1 MMLFFSYCLSHQ
13 STEIVSWVFIP
24 QPVSSTHICACMCF
38 LKFTPSVSPPYS
50 ACLIHMYTPYILK
63 AVISTI
69 GVNKWSRV
77 TCRHF
82 RRLYVLRVENKMS
95 FMITFLI
102 SIIFRLSKSFGVY
115 FNLNTISMRKLC
127 VAPVKKLLIASSKQG
142 WSML

>member
-1 MMLFFSYCLSHQ
+1 MLFFSYCLSHQ

-24 QPVSSTHICACMCF
+24 EPVSSTHICACMCF

-50 ACLIHMYTPYILK
+50 ACLIRMCAPYILK
-63 AVISTI
+63 AAISTI
-69 GVNKWSRV
+69 GANKWSRV

-115 FNLNTISMRKLC
+115 FNLNTISMGKLC
-127 VAPVKKLLIASSKQG
+127 IAPVKELLATSSKQG
-142 WSML
+142 

>member
-1 MMLFFSYCLSHQ
+1 MLFVSYCLSHQ

-24 QPVSSTHICACMCF
+24 EPVSSMHICVCMCC
-38 LKFTPSVSPPYS
+38 LKCTPSVSPPHR
-50 ACLIHMYTPYILK
+50 ARLIRMCAPYILK
-63 AVISTI
+63 AAISTI

-115 FNLNTISMRKLC
+115 FNLNAISMRKLC
-127 VAPVKKLLIASSKQG
+127 VAPVKKLLTASSKQG
-142 WSML
+142 